1 MTQDYHQNSIMPLI
15 YRIYKVG
22 LETISSNFVQIPFFK
37 WFFVHLK
44 LLPIV
49 NKFSDNEKQFC
60 VSGTVEMMLP
70 ELGAGFCSYQR
81 YFLVQSLVYSFSIL
95 HLAGPTKITSFS
107 TQIWFSRHYCD
118 MWYSE
123 RRKPKVDYS
132 EFMWPMLL
140 ATVTCFV
147 FGAWATKDTRS
158 AILLMGPSLVGRYGR
173 SMIYINI
180 FTRLFEGP
188 IANIG
193 VNLKNTQESMVCV
206 VKLKT
211 DFEVDFIE
219 AVHAPVKS

>member
-1 MTQDYHQNSIMPLI
+1 
-15 YRIYKVG
+15 
-22 LETISSNFVQIPFFK
+22 
-37 WFFVHLK
+37 
-44 LLPIV
+44 
-49 NKFSDNEKQFC
+49 
-60 VSGTVEMMLP
+60 
-70 ELGAGFCSYQR
+70 
-81 YFLVQSLVYSFSIL
+81 
-95 HLAGPTKITSFS
+95 
-107 TQIWFSRHYCD
+107 
-118 MWYSE
+118 
-123 RRKPKVDYS
+123 
-132 EFMWPMLL
+132 MWPMLL
-140 ATVTCFV
+140 ATVACFV

-219 AVHAPVKS
+219 AVHAPVKSEGYFYEKFQKLQTIDFKH